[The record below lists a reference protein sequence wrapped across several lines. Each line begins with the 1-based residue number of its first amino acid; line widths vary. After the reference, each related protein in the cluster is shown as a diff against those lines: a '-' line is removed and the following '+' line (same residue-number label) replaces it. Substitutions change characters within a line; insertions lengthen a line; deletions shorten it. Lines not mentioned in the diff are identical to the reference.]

1 MMTFPQPNQADV
13 DRAARELYQPFG
25 KCYECR
31 RAVTLA
37 EALQFKCPHCGA
49 VYLPGLI
56 TPERA
61 RVMLDTL
68 KRRRAELGLAGEGA

>member
-25 KCYECR
+25 NCGACKR
-31 RAVTLA
+31 PVTLA
-37 EALQFKCPHCGA
+37 DALQFKCPHCGA
-49 VYLPGLI
+49 MYLPGPI

-68 KRRRAELGLAGEGA
+68 KRRRRELGFAA